1 VRSAGESET
10 SPSTQPFTHH
20 EDLRHFLSAL
30 NISRVSLVGHSNY
43 AIALDF
49 TIAYPDLVEKLI
61 YNLVLVSP
69 GLRCYEFRDPWV
81 GSKFT
86 MMIGALQQRN

>member
-61 YNLVLVSP
+61 YLNLPSILYTRP
-69 GLRCYEFRDPWV
+69 LILTEMLRN
-81 GSKFT
+81 
-86 MMIGALQQRN
+86 A